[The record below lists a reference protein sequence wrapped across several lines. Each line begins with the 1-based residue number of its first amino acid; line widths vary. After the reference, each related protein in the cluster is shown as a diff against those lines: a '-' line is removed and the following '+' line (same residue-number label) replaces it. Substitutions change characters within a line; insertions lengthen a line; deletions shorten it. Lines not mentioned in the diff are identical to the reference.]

1 MDETKWLIWERDYVE
16 GVHEIV
22 SEVYSKQAAYAEL
35 RHLQKEHPDTIY
47 EIEEDGPDFSDYE
60 L

>member
-35 RHLQKEHPDTIY
+35 RHL
-47 EIEEDGPDFSDYE
+47 
-60 L
+60 

>member
-1 MDETKWLIWERDYVE
+1 MIWERDYVE